1 MVHRQVHTLF
11 IIKQIRKESW
21 LVMYTLAD
29 NVHIRVGPQW
39 THSSPVGL
47 KHQSTLWYESLIINT

>member
-1 MVHRQVHTLF
+1 MGPVVTSTIEYVWRYSMVHRQVHTLF
-11 IIKQIRKESW
+11 IKQIRKE
-21 LVMYTLAD
+21 LGGRVTAD

-47 KHQSTLWYESLIINT
+47 